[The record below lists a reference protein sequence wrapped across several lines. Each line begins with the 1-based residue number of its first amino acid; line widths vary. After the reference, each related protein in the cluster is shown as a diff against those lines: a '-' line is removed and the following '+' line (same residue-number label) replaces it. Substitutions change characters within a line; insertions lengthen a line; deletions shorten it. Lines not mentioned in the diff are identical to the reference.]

1 MKKTENNLK
10 ENLKKISE
18 IVSWFE
24 SENDLDLEK
33 ALEQIKLG
41 AKLVKESK
49 EKLKEIEN
57 EFKEIKKDL

>member
-57 EFKEIKKDL
+57 EFREIKKDL

>member
-1 MKKTENNLK
+1 MKKIENNLK
-10 ENLKKISE
+10 ENLKKIAE

-24 SENDLDLEK
+24 NETDLDLEK

-49 EKLKEIEN
+49 DKLKEIEN

>member
-1 MKKTENNLK
+1 MKKTENSLK
-10 ENLKKISE
+10 DNLKKISE

-24 SENDLDLEK
+24 SETDLDLEK

>member
-24 SENDLDLEK
+24 SETDLDLEK

-57 EFKEIKKDL
+57 EFKELKKDL